1 MEGSKIQLSPL
12 ELSLVCDAEIILTK
26 NRIIKKAIALLAE
39 VQTVVCQLQDSDP
52 LPSPLGINPKISKG
66 ENYLGLPYAVLDYP
80 RVAKEGNLFFIRSMF
95 WWGNFFSS
103 TLHLAGSYREEGIQK
118 IAESY
123 YRLARHQYYI
133 GIAADPWIHHFLED
147 NYKPISDLSPTAFRE
162 LLKQQEHIKI
172 AAKWPL
178 EDWTLAATKFVESW
192 KLLMRLVS

>member
-1 MEGSKIQLSPL
+1 MEGSKIQLSPG

-26 NRIIKKAIALLAE
+26 NRIIQKTIALLAE
-39 VQTVVCQLQDSDP
+39 VQTVVCQLQDSEP

-103 TLHLAGSYREEGIQK
+103 TLHLAGSYRDEAIEK
-118 IAESY
+118 IAACYSK
-123 YRLARHQYYI
+123 LANHHYYI
-133 GIAADPWIHHFLED
+133 GVSTDPWIHHFEED
-147 NYKPISDLSPTAFRE
+147 NYKRISELSPKTFRE
-162 LLKQQEHIKI
+162 VLGQQEHIKI

-178 EDWTLAATKFVESW
+178 EEWTLAATKLVESW